1 MTDSFIVSCVQN
13 RATKDLEET
22 LNRAEELTRQAAA
35 DGAKMICLPEF
46 FGCLHVDDAGLF
58 TAPGAEAD
66 HPALARFRAVAA
78 ELGVWMVMG
87 SVAIS
92 GEDADGRLR
101 NRSFV
106 LDADG
111 GIVARYDKI
120 HLFDVDLSDGESY
133 RESAQFA
140 PGTEAVVAATPWGKL
155 GMSICYD
162 LRFPHLYR
170 DLAKAGASFLA
181 VPAAF
186 TKKTGEAHWHV
197 LLRARAI
204 ETGSFVFA
212 IGQSGSHGEA
222 ETFGNSLIVDPWGRI
237 LAEAD
242 AGEGIVSARIEPAKV
257 AEARA
262 MIPALRHDRPYD
274 APPPTR

>member
-1 MTDSFIVSCVQN
+1 MTETFSVACVQN
-13 RATKDLEET
+13 RATKDIGET
-22 LNRAEELTRQAAA
+22 LERAEELSRRAAA
-35 DGAKMICLPEF
+35 DGADLICLAEF
-46 FGCLHVDDAGLF
+46 FGCLHVDGDGLF
-58 TAPGAEAD
+58 TAPEAEAE

-78 ELGVWMVMG
+78 ELKVWMVMG

-101 NRSFV
+101 NRSFL

-120 HLFDVDLSDGESY
+120 HLFDVDLADGESY

-140 PGTEAVVAATPWGKL
+140 PGTEAVVAATPWGRI
-155 GMSICYD
+155 GMTICYD

-170 DLAKAGASFLA
+170 DLAKAGASFLT

-204 ETGSFVFA
+204 ETGSYVFA
-212 IGQSGSHGEA
+212 IGQSGRHGDA
-222 ETFGNSLIVDPWGRI
+222 ETFGHSLIVDPWGRI
-237 LAEAD
+237 VAAAEAD
-242 AGEGIVSARIEPAKV
+242 EAVISAEIDPAKV
-257 AEARA
+257 IEARA
-262 MIPALRHDRPYD
+262 MIPALRHDRLYR
-274 APPPTR
+274 AP